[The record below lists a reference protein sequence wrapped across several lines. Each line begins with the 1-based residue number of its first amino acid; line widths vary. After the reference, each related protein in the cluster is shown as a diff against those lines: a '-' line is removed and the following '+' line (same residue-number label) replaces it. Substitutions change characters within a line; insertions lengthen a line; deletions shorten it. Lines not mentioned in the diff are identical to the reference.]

1 MAEQAKPWT
10 HYRARLARL
19 SHDPDGNAEQ
29 IAATRRLMHGARL
42 RQAAQRLAADADAVP
57 LTTAERGELV
67 ALIRRHLGGE
77 TR

>member
-19 SHDPDGNAEQ
+19 SHDPDGNAVE
-29 IAATRRLMHGARL
+29 IAATRRLMRGAQL

-57 LTTAERGELV
+57 LTTVERDELA
-67 ALIRRHLGGE
+67 ALIRDGGE

>member
-29 IAATRRLMHGARL
+29 IAATRRLMRGAQL

-57 LTTAERGELV
+57 LTTVERDELA
-67 ALIRRHLGGE
+67 ALIRDGGE

>member
-19 SHDPDGNAEQ
+19 SHDPTGNAEQ
-29 IAATRRLMHGARL
+29 IATTRRLMRGAQL
-42 RQAAQRLAADADAVP
+42 RQAAQRLAADADAIP
-57 LTTAERGELV
+57 LTAVERDELA
-67 ALIRRHLGGE
+67 ALIRDGGE